1 VPGTVTLTTDFGT
14 RDPYVGALKGVLLT
28 TTPGLQLVD
37 LTHDISAQDI
47 LAGAYVLR
55 NAAFEFPPKT
65 VHLAVIDPAV
75 GSTRRPLVV
84 DAGGY
89 RWVGPDNGLFSF
101 ALACPAARAFQ
112 ITHPELRREPLSN
125 TFHGR
130 DLFAPTA
137 ARLAA
142 GFPLEQV
149 GPVVTDALCLA
160 TTQVVVAESRI
171 DGAVI
176 HVDHFGNAISCI
188 SQEDI
193 ATLGEAAELRVTAG
207 DVSVEGIARTYADVE
222 SGSPAALIGSGGLLE
237 FCVRDG
243 SAAACLGLQRGDTLC
258 VERSR

>member
-37 LTHDISAQDI
+37 LTHDIPAQDI

-112 ITHPELRREPLSN
+112 ITHPELRREPS
-125 TFHGR
+125 
-130 DLFAPTA
+130 
-137 ARLAA
+137 
-142 GFPLEQV
+142 
-149 GPVVTDALCLA
+149 
-160 TTQVVVAESRI
+160 
-171 DGAVI
+171 
-176 HVDHFGNAISCI
+176 
-188 SQEDI
+188 
-193 ATLGEAAELRVTAG
+193 
-207 DVSVEGIARTYADVE
+207 
-222 SGSPAALIGSGGLLE
+222 
-237 FCVRDG
+237 
-243 SAAACLGLQRGDTLC
+243 
-258 VERSR
+258 